1 MSKINGG
8 NDMSFSPLLGSAIS
22 NTKLRNFENV
32 SEYSGM
38 CAVCTSNCIGSCEI
52 GLSAL
57 RGSEG
62 IYPFETDINQFASEK
77 KYPIDFS
84 HFNINGRVFGAL
96 GCKSSADEATFP
108 KADVNTYFGR
118 KNKIEISAPFI
129 LPAMAKLNWKDY
141 FAGAAMAGVLA
152 VIGEDVVAKDKNLV
166 LENGKVVYSPLI
178 DEMVNSFR
186 KYYRG
191 LGDII
196 VQANYDDENL
206 GVLDYA
212 ITKLDVKSVEL
223 KFGQAAKGIQG
234 MSRIKDINDALKFKR
249 MGYLLYP
256 DPEDTEVSENYLNGK
271 GQVFEKI
278 GKLPMWDEEILLSRV
293 NKLRELGAEHV
304 CFKTGPFDL
313 KDLVRI
319 LKIAIKA
326 EVDLVTFDGAG
337 GGTGNSPVKMMNEW
351 GIPTVYL
358 ESILHDILKRMDM
371 RGYKLPQVA
380 IAGGFATEDQ
390 IFKGLSLG
398 APYIN
403 FVAIGRASMAAAM
416 AGKKMDELIK
426 EGKIPKDYQRFG
438 TSKEEIF
445 SDIREL
451 KLYYENASDISG
463 GAIGV
468 YSYIN
473 RISAGLKQL
482 MALNRKFKLKF
493 IDRSDIVPLT
503 DIASQITGLETY
515 EDMLVRELNN
525 L

>member
-1 MSKINGG
+1 
-8 NDMSFSPLLGSAIS
+8 
-22 NTKLRNFENV
+22 
-32 SEYSGM
+32 
-38 CAVCTSNCIGSCEI
+38 
-52 GLSAL
+52 
-57 RGSEG
+57 
-62 IYPFETDINQFASEK
+62 
-77 KYPIDFS
+77 
-84 HFNINGRVFGAL
+84 
-96 GCKSSADEATFP
+96 
-108 KADVNTYFGR
+108 
-118 KNKIEISAPFI
+118 
-129 LPAMAKLNWKDY
+129 
-141 FAGAAMAGVLA
+141 
-152 VIGEDVVAKDKNLV
+152 
-166 LENGKVVYSPLI
+166 
-178 DEMVNSFR
+178 
-186 KYYRG
+186 
-191 LGDII
+191 
-196 VQANYDDENL
+196 
-206 GVLDYA
+206 
-212 ITKLDVKSVEL
+212 
-223 KFGQAAKGIQG
+223 
-234 MSRIKDINDALKFKR
+234 
-249 MGYLLYP
+249 
-256 DPEDTEVSENYLNGK
+256 
-271 GQVFEKI
+271 
-278 GKLPMWDEEILLSRV
+278 
-293 NKLRELGAEHV
+293 
-304 CFKTGPFDL
+304 
-313 KDLVRI
+313 
-319 LKIAIKA
+319 
-326 EVDLVTFDGAG
+326 
-337 GGTGNSPVKMMNEW
+337 MNEW

-371 RGYKLPQVA
+371 RGYKLPQVV

-426 EGKIPKDYQRFG
+426 EGTIPKDYQRFG